1 MTFSLAP
8 SDAFLGAVLIVVSA
22 KTLAWVLQLRTR
34 NAGIVDAIWAWSLGG
49 LAVWFGATGQGD
61 AVARTL
67 VGALGG
73 LWGLRLGWHLWVRN
87 WGAPEDWRY
96 AGFRARWGA
105 QADRNMWFFFQFQ
118 NIFTLILAGSAFLVP
133 ASAGIAPSPVA
144 IVVTVL
150 IWGGSVLGE
159 SIADRQLEAF
169 RQDPANR
176 GQVCDR
182 GLWGWSR
189 HPNYFFETVHW
200 LAYVPLACGSDLVW
214 WSLLAPV
221 VMAFLLLK
229 MSGLPILEAGL
240 VQRKPGYADYMRRTS
255 AFIPL
260 PPRKSHS

>member
-1 MTFSLAP
+1 MNLPLPPLQAL
-8 SDAFLGAVLIVVSA
+8 LGAVVIVVAA
-22 KTLAWVLQLRTR
+22 KTIAWLLQLRTR

-49 LAVWFGATGQGD
+49 LAVWFAATGSGD
-61 AVARTL
+61 PTVRVVTGL
-67 VGALGG
+67 LGG

-87 WGAPEDWRY
+87 WGAEEDWRY
-96 AGFRARWGA
+96 AGFRARWGDK
-105 QADRNMWFFFQFQ
+105 ADRNMWFFFQFQ
-118 NIFTLILAGSAFLVP
+118 NIFTLILASSAFLVP
-133 ASAGIAPSPVA
+133 AALGVA
-144 IVVTVL
+144 IPGAAILLAGL
-150 IWGGSVLGE
+150 IWAGSVLGE

-189 HPNYFFETVHW
+189 HPNYFFETLHW
-200 LAYVPLACGSDLVW
+200 LAYVPLAWGSGWLPATLV
-214 WSLLAPV
+214 APL

-260 PPRKSHS
+260 PPRRG

>member
-1 MTFSLAP
+1 MTLSLAP
-8 SDAFLGAVLIVVSA
+8 LHAFFGAVVIVVSA
-22 KTLAWVLQLRTR
+22 KTVAWLLQLRTR

-49 LAVWFGATGQGD
+49 LAVWFAATGAGD
-61 AVARTL
+61 ERARLATGL
-67 VGALGG
+67 LGG

-87 WGAPEDWRY
+87 WGAEEDWRY
-96 AGFRARWGA
+96 AGFRARWGD
-105 QADRNMWFFFQFQ
+105 QANRNMWFFFQFQ
-118 NIFTLILAGSAFLVP
+118 NIFTLILASSAFLVP
-133 ASAGIAPSPVA
+133 ASASVALPDAA
-144 IVVTVL
+144 IVLAVL
-150 IWGGSVLGE
+150 IWLGAVIGE

-169 RQDPANR
+169 RQDPTNR

-189 HPNYFFETVHW
+189 HPNYFFETLHW
-200 LAYVPLACGSDLVW
+200 LAYVPLAWGSGWLPATFI
-214 WSLLAPV
+214 APL

-260 PPRKSHS
+260 PPRRG

>member
-1 MTFSLAP
+1 MNLP
-8 SDAFLGAVLIVVSA
+8 LDPLHAFFGAVVIVVAA
-22 KTLAWVLQLRTR
+22 KTVAWLLQLRTR

-49 LAVWFGATGQGD
+49 LAVWFAATGAGD
-61 AVARTL
+61 ATVRLFT
-67 VGALGG
+67 GILGG

-87 WGAPEDWRY
+87 WGAAEDWRY

-105 QADRNMWFFFQFQ
+105 NADRNMWFFFQFQ
-118 NIFTLILAGSAFLVP
+118 NIFTLILASSAFLVP
-133 ASAGIAPSPVA
+133 ASQGVA
-144 IVVTVL
+144 VPDAALVL
-150 IWGGSVLGE
+150 AALVWAGSVLGE

-169 RQDPANR
+169 RQNPANR

-189 HPNYFFETVHW
+189 HPNYFFETLHW
-200 LAYVPLACGSDLVW
+200 LAYVPLAWGSGWWPATLV
-214 WSLLAPV
+214 APL

-240 VQRKPGYADYMRRTS
+240 VQRKPGYAEYMKRTS

-260 PPRKSHS
+260 PPRRG

>member
-1 MTFSLAP
+1 MNLPLAP
-8 SDAFLGAVLIVVSA
+8 LDAFLGAVVIVVSA
-22 KTLAWVLQLRTR
+22 KTVAWLLQLRTG

-49 LAVWFGATGQGD
+49 LAVWFAATGAGD
-61 AVARTL
+61 PL
-67 VGALGG
+67 VRGLTGLLGG

-87 WGAPEDWRY
+87 WGAAEDWRY

-105 QADRNMWFFFQFQ
+105 KADRNMWFFFQFQ
-118 NIFTLILAGSAFLVP
+118 NIFTLILAASAFLVP
-133 ASAGIAPSPVA
+133 ASTGVA
-144 IVVTVL
+144 VPAAALWLAVL
-150 IWGGSVLGE
+150 VWVGSVLGE
-159 SIADRQLEAF
+159 SVADRQLEAF
-169 RQDPANR
+169 RRDPANR

-189 HPNYFFETVHW
+189 HPNYFFETLHW
-200 LAYVPLACGSDLVW
+200 LAYVPLAWGSGWLPAT
-214 WSLLAPV
+214 LLAPL

-260 PPRKSHS
+260 PPRKA

>member
-1 MTFSLAP
+1 MNLPLDPPQALA
-8 SDAFLGAVLIVVSA
+8 GAIVIVVAA
-22 KTLAWVLQLRTR
+22 KTVAWLLQLRTR

-49 LAVWFGATGQGD
+49 LAVWFAVTGSGD
-61 AVARTL
+61 PTVRTVTGL
-67 VGALGG
+67 LGG

-87 WGAPEDWRY
+87 WGAEEDWRY
-96 AGFRARWGA
+96 AGFRARWGD

-118 NIFTLILAGSAFLVP
+118 NIFTLILASSAFLVP
-133 ASAGIAPSPVA
+133 AAFGVSVPDAA
-144 IVVTVL
+144 IVLAGLV
-150 IWGGSVLGE
+150 WAGSVLGE

-169 RQDPANR
+169 RQDPSNR

-189 HPNYFFETVHW
+189 HPNYFFETLHW
-200 LAYVPLACGSDLVW
+200 LAYVPLAWGSGWLPATFV
-214 WSLLAPV
+214 APL

-260 PPRKSHS
+260 PPRKD